1 MAGSRAASAREPGQ
15 IREEAALSDTARAP
29 RTSLAGA
36 EDRRARPNAGLEEG
50 CTVHFLQRFAARPM
64 TETEPAAVAQQ
75 LIERWNAGD
84 VEGVVELYSEDAAM
98 YAGEDWPD
106 QAVYRGHD
114 GVRDNIEQWRTV
126 WESSSVELE
135 RLETFGRRVVAS
147 GAWVTRG
154 RASGVSGRLPFVI
167 LLNIRD
173 GKIERLEWFTD
184 HNVAVATARGA

>member
-1 MAGSRAASAREPGQ
+1 
-15 IREEAALSDTARAP
+15 
-29 RTSLAGA
+29 
-36 EDRRARPNAGLEEG
+36 
-50 CTVHFLQRFAARPM
+50 M
-64 TETEPAAVAQQ
+64 TENEPAAIAQQ

-98 YAGEDWPD
+98 YPGEDWPD
-106 QAVYRGHD
+106 QAVFRGHD
-114 GVRDNIEQWRTV
+114 GVRENIEQWRSV

-135 RLETFGRRVVAS
+135 RLESFGARVVAS

-173 GKIERLEWFTD
+173 GKIARLEWFTD